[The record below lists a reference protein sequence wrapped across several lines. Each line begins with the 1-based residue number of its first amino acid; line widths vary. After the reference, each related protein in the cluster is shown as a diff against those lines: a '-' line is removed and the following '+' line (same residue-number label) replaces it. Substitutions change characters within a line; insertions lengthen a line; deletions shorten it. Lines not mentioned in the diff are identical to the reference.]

1 VTCVFMLPGFECQC
15 FSRRLIQACMP
26 AGRPAT
32 QHTSHRQ
39 LRSNLA
45 VRVDKAYRQ
54 PTNMQPGT
62 FCYRWLS
69 SG

>member
-1 VTCVFMLPGFECQC
+1 
-15 FSRRLIQACMP
+15 MP

-32 QHTSHRQ
+32 QDTSHRQ
-39 LRSNLA
+39 PRPNLA
-45 VRVDKAYRQ
+45 VRADRAYRQ

-69 SG
+69 SC